1 MNKEQFAIYEKTPQH
16 GKDYNGVILA
26 PFNTKEEAEIAGKKY
41 GYYGDNYYVD
51 ILDYNKKSKIINK
64 EQQELLNEAY
74 KNYVFTSE
82 WFPIAGV
89 GRGLIG
95 TKANSDEIMTQG
107 LFINKCKT
115 NPDFSKK
122 WGLKIE
128 ERELSLEERTELAKG
143 KVVPLLGS
151 KDDSYNEA
159 GIPKQSI
166 TVTYNDKTIE
176 SYY

>member
-1 MNKEQFAIYEKTPQH
+1 M
-16 GKDYNGVILA
+16 
-26 PFNTKEEAEIAGKKY
+26 
-41 GYYGDNYYVD
+41 
-51 ILDYNKKSKIINK
+51 NK
-64 EQQELLNEAY
+64 EQQELLDEAY
-74 KNYVFTSE
+74 KNYLFTSE

-128 ERELSLEERTELAKG
+128 ERELSLEERVKIFGVEKINTTNTGYYEHSYARF
-143 KVVPLLGS
+143 KV
-151 KDDSYNEA
+151 DEA
-159 GIPKQSI
+159 NIPTKLI
-166 TVTYNDKTIE
+166 TVTYNNKTAE
-176 SYY
+176 SYE

>member
-74 KNYVFTSE
+74 ENYCNNVNLPPTKIL
-82 WFPIAGV
+82 P
-89 GRGLIG
+89 LG
-95 TKANSDEIMTQG
+95 TMVVPTLYTQEE
-107 LFINKCKT
+107 FINKCKT
-115 NPDFSKK
+115 DTEFSEK

-166 TVTYNDKTIE
+166 TITYNDKTIE
-176 SYY
+176 SYE